1 MAEDSPDNPEQFALI
16 AVGGLSLDRGALHLA
31 ASVVS
36 ALEMQPVLLH
46 VVKPNAEIESG
57 KQYLENA
64 REILGMPDAELL
76 LKEGSV
82 VGEIEAE
89 LDRRN
94 YQLLVLETG
103 GISPGHP
110 STQLSQKLA
119 NRVSLSV
126 LLVRPPAAEIK
137 RMLICTS
144 GGPISAGLIR
154 WGLKLAKISSAQ
166 PTVLHVASAAPEM
179 YAGLPMLTE
188 DLSNLLS
195 RDTPL
200 STHLKEVAEQA
211 ENLGVDA
218 QLELRHGLVA
228 EEIARACDMQD
239 YDFIVIGAS
248 KSPKLVDGWL
258 IDKVTP
264 LVLPSL
270 TCSILVVR
278 TDIDQ
283 SGQST

>member
-1 MAEDSPDNPEQFALI
+1 MSEESQNNTEQFALI
-16 AVGGLSLDRGALHLA
+16 AVGGLSLDRDAMRLA

-36 ALEMQPVLLH
+36 ALEMKPVLLH
-46 VVKPNAEIESG
+46 VVKPKAEIESG
-57 KQYLENA
+57 KQYLKKA
-64 REILGMPDAELL
+64 RDMLGLPAAEMI

-82 VGEIEAE
+82 AGEIQAE

-94 YQLLVLETG
+94 YRLLVLETG
-103 GISPGHP
+103 GVSPGHP

-126 LLVRPPAAEIK
+126 LLVRPPAGEIK

-144 GGPISAGLIR
+144 GSPISDGLIS
-154 WGLKLAKISSAQ
+154 WGLKLAKITSAQ

-211 ENLGVDA
+211 ESLGVDA

-228 EEIARACDMQD
+228 EEITRACDMQD
-239 YDFIVIGAS
+239 FDFIVIGAA

-264 LVLPSL
+264 LVLPSI

-278 TDIDQ
+278 TDI
-283 SGQST
+283 G

>member
-1 MAEDSPDNPEQFALI
+1 MSEESQHNTDLFALI
-16 AVGGLSLDRGALHLA
+16 AVGGLSLDPDSMRLV

-36 ALEMQPVLLH
+36 ALEMQPVLMH
-46 VVKPNAEIESG
+46 VVQPGSDPAVG
-57 KQYLENA
+57 KQYLEKA
-64 REILGMPDAELL
+64 RGMLGLPAAEMI
-76 LKEGSV
+76 LKEGTV
-82 VGEIEAE
+82 LGEIQAE
-89 LDRRN
+89 LDRQN
-94 YQLLVLETG
+94 YRLLVLETG
-103 GISPGHP
+103 GVSPGHP
-110 STQLSQKLA
+110 STQLSQRLA

-126 LLVRPPAAEIK
+126 LLVRPPAGEIK

-144 GGPISAGLIR
+144 GSPISDGLIR
-154 WGLKLAKISSAQ
+154 WGLKLAKITSAQ

-188 DLSNLLS
+188 DLANVLS

-200 STHLKEVAEQA
+200 SSHLREVAEMA
-211 ENLGVDA
+211 EREGVDA

-228 EEIARACDMQD
+228 EEITRACDMKD
-239 YDFIVIGAS
+239 YDFIVIGAA

-264 LVLPSL
+264 LVLPSI

-278 TDIDQ
+278 TDIE
-283 SGQST
+283 

>member
-1 MAEDSPDNPEQFALI
+1 MKEENMPQKSANDTSPFALI
-16 AVGGLSLDRGALHLA
+16 AVGGLSLDQGAMRLV

-36 ALEMQPVLLH
+36 ALEMEPVLLH
-46 VVKPNAEIESG
+46 VIKPGGEAETGE
-57 KQYLENA
+57 QYLEKA
-64 REILGMPDAELL
+64 RDMLGIPSAETL
-76 LKEGSV
+76 LKEGTV
-82 VGEIEAE
+82 AGEIQAE

-94 YQLLVLETG
+94 YRLLVLETG
-103 GISPGHP
+103 GVSPGHP

-126 LLVRPPAAEIK
+126 LLVRPPAGEIK

-144 GGPISAGLIR
+144 GSPISDGLIR
-154 WGLKLAKISSAQ
+154 WGLKLAKVTSAQ

-200 STHLKEVAEQA
+200 SSHLKEVAVLA
-211 ENLGVDA
+211 ESLGVDA

-228 EEIARACDMQD
+228 EEITRACDMQD
-239 YDFIVIGAS
+239 YDFIVIGAA

-264 LVLPSL
+264 LVLPSI

-278 TDIDQ
+278 TDIE
-283 SGQST
+283 